1 MITTIFFD
9 FVGVLMEVNASAVV
23 SHQVEMVDH
32 QIGEVIDDHRF
43 RERILNDYCLSEMQF
58 ETILEQ
64 IVERYQPFDPLWR
77 ILPDLRKSYSVG
89 IINNGTWLTYPRFN
103 AKYGIEHRFD
113 IFVSSALEG
122 VRKPNH
128 QIYLRACEKLY
139 ISPDQCLFLDDS
151 KDNVSSAVKIGMQGI
166 WWETHQTGFQEFI
179 EWIAA
184 NRSNSPLKR

>member
-1 MITTIFFD
+1 
-9 FVGVLMEVNASAVV
+9 MEVKASAVV
-23 SHQVEMVDH
+23 SHQVEMIDH

-113 IFVSSALEG
+113 IFGQYVKGCVHSQG
-122 VRKPNH
+122 RQDP
-128 QIYLRACEKLY
+128 LRARKC
-139 ISPDQCLFLDDS
+139 
-151 KDNVSSAVKIGMQGI
+151 A
-166 WWETHQTGFQEFI
+166 
-179 EWIAA
+179 
-184 NRSNSPLKR
+184 